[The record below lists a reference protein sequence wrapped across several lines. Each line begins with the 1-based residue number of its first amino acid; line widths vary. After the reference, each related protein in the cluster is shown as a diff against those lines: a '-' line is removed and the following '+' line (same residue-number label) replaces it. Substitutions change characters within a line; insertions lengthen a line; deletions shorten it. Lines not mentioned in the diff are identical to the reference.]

1 MFFHEWRRG
10 VPNVHSKPMYSPA
23 GARTAEPGRLSRSAH
38 VIPPHLSSTP
48 KRKRCTKIVPGTVP
62 GGFFCGLTKSWI
74 QSQKLR
80 LLDVVLALEVLALDE
95 LRYLVII
102 VVLLL
107 ALSALL
113 HALVALGKLAEG
125 SERVGAE
132 LVEDTGDELG
142 ELLVLTVAVE
152 GEGVGG
158 DGGVNCGVVSFGGSS
173 ELGACL

>member
-1 MFFHEWRRG
+1 
-10 VPNVHSKPMYSPA
+10 MYSPA
-23 GARTAEPGRLSRSAH
+23 GARTAEPGRSSHSAH

-48 KRKRCTKIVPGTVP
+48 KRKRCTKIVPGIDP
-62 GGFFCGLTKSWI
+62 GGFLRVTKSLI

-80 LLDVVLALEVLALDE
+80 LLDVVLALEVLALDQ

-107 ALSALL
+107 ALGALL

-132 LVEDTGDELG
+132 LVEDTGDKLG